1 MLRAAERSR
10 CGRFSRRARGVRLD
24 WILVISAAV
33 ICGPAASAADP
44 GQGASVLAEGEP
56 PLTREGA
63 FSLIEGRVF
72 QVMWP
77 DDNFPW

>member
-1 MLRAAERSR
+1 MMINLSQHPVAAMPPDERDFL
-10 CGRFSRRARGVRLD
+10 GLMELD
-24 WILVISAAV
+24 
-33 ICGPAASAADP
+33 
-44 GQGASVLAEGEP
+44 QEEP